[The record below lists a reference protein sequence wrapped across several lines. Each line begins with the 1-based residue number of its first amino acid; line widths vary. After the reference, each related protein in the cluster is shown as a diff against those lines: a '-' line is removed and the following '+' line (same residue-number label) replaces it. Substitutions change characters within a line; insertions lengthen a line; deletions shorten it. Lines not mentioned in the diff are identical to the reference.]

1 MKGRIFILILGAAV
15 FQLSCTSSF
24 QTQTIQFSNNRI
36 YASGTV
42 NEALKKKM
50 LPYADSV
57 NKSMNEIVG
66 ICDKT
71 LDKKQPESTLG
82 NFIADAMLFEAKE
95 KYQITIDAAFV
106 NYGGVR
112 IAQMAAGPITKGKI
126 FELMPFDNLIIVQKI
141 KGDVLQQFLDLIASK
156 GGWPLA
162 GISMGIK
169 NKKAVAV
176 KINGELLDHNR
187 YYSIANSD
195 YVANGGDNAEMI
207 RTIPQL
213 SKGYLL
219 RDAIF
224 DYIKTFQQ
232 LGKPIVAVEEK
243 RVVYVE

>member
-1 MKGRIFILILGAAV
+1 
-15 FQLSCTSSF
+15 
-24 QTQTIQFSNNRI
+24 
-36 YASGTV
+36 
-42 NEALKKKM
+42 
-50 LPYADSV
+50 
-57 NKSMNEIVG
+57 
-66 ICDKT
+66 
-71 LDKKQPESTLG
+71 
-82 NFIADAMLFEAKE
+82 MLFGAKE

-195 YVANGGDNAEMI
+195 YVASGGDNAEMI
-207 RTIPQL
+207 RTTPQL